1 MIGCVLRASGSE
13 FDVDE
18 FLVDSPFEPCAVWRR
33 GEQRYR
39 HKPPSENSGFNLEVS
54 NGDLE
59 EQIAGAVMFLR
70 DRQSE
75 IRRLLDSIGVE
86 AHLDFGI
93 ARRDVFVQTDF
104 FPSVLI
110 RLAGSLGLG
119 IELSQYPVSNE
130 PGIELAEVSE

>member
-13 FDVDE
+13 FDVDA
-18 FLVDSPFEPCAVWRR
+18 FLDDSPFEPCAVWRR
-33 GEQRYR
+33 GEQRFR

-54 NGDLE
+54 DGDLA
-59 EQIAGAVMFLR
+59 EQVAGAVVFLED
-70 DRQSE
+70 DRAE
-75 IRRLLDSIGVE
+75 ILRLLAMIGVE

-110 RLAGSLGLG
+110 GLAGSLGLG

-130 PGIELAEVSE
+130 PEVETAVVS